1 MSQIV
6 VVGACMIDLISYVP
20 RFPEMGETLHGTEF
34 RMGYGGKGANQAIMA
49 AKLGSK
55 VIMVSKVGD
64 ETFGNGTFENFKKNG
79 VLTDFVY
86 KSKEFFSGVAP
97 IFVTPKGENSIVIV
111 SGANDKLTPEEIS
124 NASKE
129 IEKSSYLI
137 CQLEIEVELSLAALR
152 LAKKLG
158 VYTILNPAPARN
170 SLPAE
175 IYKLTDIF
183 CPNESEAELLT
194 GRKIDSI
201 ADVESMAQEFITAG
215 AKSVIITLG
224 ENGCYVLANGVGRHL
239 LAKKV
244 DVVDS
249 TGAGDAFVGALA
261 HYLDL
266 GNDIF
271 ESARMASA
279 VATIS
284 VQGKGT
290 QSSFP
295 GLDQLPAELRVKK

>member
-20 RFPEMGETLHGTEF
+20 RFPQMGETLHGTEF

-55 VIMVSKVGD
+55 VVMVSKVGD
-64 ETFGNGTFENFKKNG
+64 ESFGAGTLENFKKNG
-79 VLTDFVY
+79 VSTSFVY
-86 KSKEFFSGVAP
+86 KSKEEFSGVAP

-111 SGANDKLTPEEIS
+111 SGSNNKLT
-124 NASKE
+124 AME
-129 IEKSSYLI
+129 IEKASNEIKQSSYLI
-137 CQLEIEVELSLAALR
+137 CQLEIEVELSLIALR

-158 VYTILNPAPARN
+158 VSTILNPAPARA
-170 SLPAE
+170 SLPEE
-175 IYKLTDIF
+175 IYKLADIF

-194 GRKIDSI
+194 GKKIN
-201 ADVESMAQEFITAG
+201 SMTDIEEMAKQFVTAG

-224 ENGCYVLANGVGRHL
+224 ENGCYVLSNGVGKHIS
-239 LAKKV
+239 ANKV
-244 DVVDS
+244 SVVDS

-261 HYLDL
+261 HFLDL
-266 GNDIF
+266 GIDIF
-271 ESARMASA
+271 ESSKRASA

-295 GLDQLPAELRVKK
+295 ERDQLPSELLRSK

>member
-20 RFPEMGETLHGTEF
+20 RFPQMGETLHGTEF

-55 VIMVSKVGD
+55 VVMVSKVGD
-64 ETFGNGTFENFKKNG
+64 ESFGAGTLENFKKNG
-79 VLTDFVY
+79 VSTDFVY
-86 KSKEFFSGVAP
+86 KSKEEFSGVAP

-111 SGANDKLTPEEIS
+111 SGANNKLT
-124 NASKE
+124 AME
-129 IEKSSYLI
+129 IEKASNEIKQSSYLI
-137 CQLEIEVELSLAALR
+137 CQLEIEVELSLIALR

-158 VYTILNPAPARN
+158 VSTILNPAPARS
-170 SLPAE
+170 SLPEE

-194 GRKIDSI
+194 GKKIN
-201 ADVESMAQEFITAG
+201 SMKDIEEMAKQFVTAG

-224 ENGCYVLANGVGRHL
+224 ENGCYVLSNGVGKHIS
-239 LAKKV
+239 ANKV
-244 DVVDS
+244 SVVDS

-261 HYLDL
+261 HFLDL
-266 GNDIF
+266 GIDIF
-271 ESARMASA
+271 ESSKRASA

-295 GLDQLPAELRVKK
+295 EQDQLPSELLRSK

>member
-20 RFPEMGETLHGTEF
+20 RFPQMGETLHGTEF

-55 VIMVSKVGD
+55 VVMVSKVGD
-64 ETFGNGTFENFKKNG
+64 ESFGAGTLENFKKNG
-79 VLTDFVY
+79 VSTSFVY
-86 KSKEFFSGVAP
+86 KSKEEFSGVAP

-111 SGANDKLTPEEIS
+111 SGSNNKLTAI
-124 NASKE
+124 E
-129 IEKSSYLI
+129 IEKASDEIKQSSYLI
-137 CQLEIEVELSLAALR
+137 CQLEIEVELSLIALR

-158 VYTILNPAPARN
+158 VSTILNPAPARS
-170 SLPAE
+170 SLPEE

-194 GRKIDSI
+194 GKKIN
-201 ADVESMAQEFITAG
+201 SMTDIEEMAKQFVTAG

-224 ENGCYVLANGVGRHL
+224 ENGCYVLSNGVGKHIS
-239 LAKKV
+239 ANKV
-244 DVVDS
+244 SVVDS

-261 HYLDL
+261 HFLDL
-266 GNDIF
+266 GIDIF
-271 ESARMASA
+271 ESSKRASA

-295 GLDQLPAELRVKK
+295 ERDQLPSELLKGK

>member
-20 RFPEMGETLHGTEF
+20 RFPQMGETLHGTEF

-55 VIMVSKVGD
+55 VVMVSKVGD
-64 ETFGNGTFENFKKNG
+64 ESFGAGTLENFKKNG
-79 VLTDFVY
+79 VSTSFVY
-86 KSKEFFSGVAP
+86 KSKEEFSGVAP

-111 SGANDKLTPEEIS
+111 SGSNNKLTDM
-124 NASKE
+124 E
-129 IEKSSYLI
+129 IEKASNEIKQSSYLI
-137 CQLEIEVELSLAALR
+137 CQLEIEVELSLIALR

-158 VYTILNPAPARN
+158 VSTILNPAPARS
-170 SLPAE
+170 SLPEE

-194 GRKIDSI
+194 GKKIN
-201 ADVESMAQEFITAG
+201 SMTDIEEMAKQFVTAG

-224 ENGCYVLANGVGRHL
+224 ENGCYVLSNGVGKHIS
-239 LAKKV
+239 ANKV
-244 DVVDS
+244 SVVDS

-261 HYLDL
+261 HFLDL
-266 GNDIF
+266 GIDIF
-271 ESARMASA
+271 ESSKRASA
-279 VATIS
+279 VATMS

-295 GLDQLPAELRVKK
+295 ERDQLPSELLKGK

>member
-20 RFPEMGETLHGTEF
+20 RFPQMGETLHGTEF

-55 VIMVSKVGD
+55 VVMVSKVGD
-64 ETFGNGTFENFKKNG
+64 ESFGAGTLENFKKNG
-79 VLTDFVY
+79 VSTDFVY
-86 KSKEFFSGVAP
+86 KSKEEFSGVAP

-111 SGANDKLTPEEIS
+111 SGSNNKLTDM
-124 NASKE
+124 E
-129 IEKSSYLI
+129 IEKASNEIKQSSYLI
-137 CQLEIEVELSLAALR
+137 CQLEIEVELSLIALR

-158 VYTILNPAPARN
+158 VSTILNPAPARS
-170 SLPAE
+170 SLPEE

-194 GRKIDSI
+194 GKKIN
-201 ADVESMAQEFITAG
+201 SMTDIEEMAKQFVTAG

-224 ENGCYVLANGVGRHL
+224 ENGCYVLSNGVGKHIS
-239 LAKKV
+239 ANKV
-244 DVVDS
+244 SVVDS

-261 HYLDL
+261 HFLDL
-266 GNDIF
+266 GIDIF
-271 ESARMASA
+271 ESSKRASA

-295 GLDQLPAELRVKK
+295 ERDQLPSELLRSK

>member
-20 RFPEMGETLHGTEF
+20 RFPQMGETLHGTEF

-55 VIMVSKVGD
+55 VVMVSKVGD
-64 ETFGNGTFENFKKNG
+64 ESFGAGTLENFKKNG
-79 VLTDFVY
+79 VSTSFVY
-86 KSKEFFSGVAP
+86 KSKEEFSGVAP

-111 SGANDKLTPEEIS
+111 SGSNNKLT
-124 NASKE
+124 AME
-129 IEKSSYLI
+129 IEKASNEIKQSSYLI
-137 CQLEIEVELSLAALR
+137 CQLEIEVELSLIALR

-158 VYTILNPAPARN
+158 VSTILNPAPARS
-170 SLPAE
+170 SLPEE

-194 GRKIDSI
+194 GKKIN
-201 ADVESMAQEFITAG
+201 SMTDIEEMAKQFVTAG

-224 ENGCYVLANGVGRHL
+224 ENGCYVLSNGVGKHIS
-239 LAKKV
+239 ANKV
-244 DVVDS
+244 SVVDS

-261 HYLDL
+261 HFLDL
-266 GNDIF
+266 GIDIF
-271 ESARMASA
+271 ESSKRASA

-295 GLDQLPAELRVKK
+295 ERDQLPSELLRIK

>member
-20 RFPEMGETLHGTEF
+20 RFPQMGETLHGTEF

-55 VIMVSKVGD
+55 VVMVSKVGD
-64 ETFGNGTFENFKKNG
+64 ESFGAGTLENFKKNG
-79 VLTDFVY
+79 VSIDFVY
-86 KSKEFFSGVAP
+86 KSKEEFSGVAP

-111 SGANDKLTPEEIS
+111 SGSNNKLT
-124 NASKE
+124 AME
-129 IEKSSYLI
+129 IEKASNEIKQSSYLI
-137 CQLEIEVELSLAALR
+137 CQLEIEVELSLIALR

-158 VYTILNPAPARN
+158 VSTILNPAPARS
-170 SLPAE
+170 SLPEE

-194 GRKIDSI
+194 GKKIN
-201 ADVESMAQEFITAG
+201 SMTDIEEMAKQFVTAG

-224 ENGCYVLANGVGRHL
+224 ENGCYVLSNGVGKHIS
-239 LAKKV
+239 ANKV
-244 DVVDS
+244 SVVDS

-261 HYLDL
+261 HFLDL
-266 GNDIF
+266 GIDIF
-271 ESARMASA
+271 ESAKRASA

-295 GLDQLPAELRVKK
+295 ERDQLPSELLKGK

>member
-1 MSQIV
+1 MSQIA

-20 RFPEMGETLHGTEF
+20 RFPQMGETLHGTEF

-55 VIMVSKVGD
+55 VVMVSKVGD
-64 ETFGNGTFENFKKNG
+64 ESFGAGTLENFKKNG
-79 VLTDFVY
+79 VSTDFVY
-86 KSKEFFSGVAP
+86 KSKGEFSGVAP

-111 SGANDKLTPEEIS
+111 SGSNNKLTAI
-124 NASKE
+124 E
-129 IEKSSYLI
+129 IEKASNEIKQSSYLI
-137 CQLEIEVELSLAALR
+137 CQLEIEVELSLIALR

-158 VYTILNPAPARN
+158 VSTILNPAPARS
-170 SLPAE
+170 SLPEE

-194 GRKIDSI
+194 GKKIN
-201 ADVESMAQEFITAG
+201 SMTDIEEMAKKFVTLG

-224 ENGCYVLANGVGRHL
+224 ENGCYVLSNGVGKHIS
-239 LAKKV
+239 ANKV
-244 DVVDS
+244 SVVDS

-261 HYLDL
+261 HFLDL
-266 GNDIF
+266 GIDIF
-271 ESARMASA
+271 ESSKRASA

-295 GLDQLPAELRVKK
+295 ERDQLPSELLRNK

>member
-239 LAKKV
+239 LANKV

>member
-64 ETFGNGTFENFKKNG
+64 ETFGNGTLENFKQNG
-79 VLTDFVY
+79 VLTDFIY
-86 KSKEFFSGVAP
+86 KSKDSFSGVAP

-111 SGANDKLTPEEIS
+111 SGANDKLTAEEIHK
-124 NASKE
+124 ASKE

-137 CQLEIEVELSLAALR
+137 CQLEIEVELSLTALR
-152 LAKKLG
+152 LAKQLG
-158 VYTILNPAPARN
+158 ISTILNPAPARS
-170 SLPAE
+170 SLPDE

-194 GRKIDSI
+194 GRKINAMS
-201 ADVESMAQEFITAG
+201 DVESMAQEFISAG

-224 ENGCYVLANGVGRHL
+224 ENGCYVFANGVGKHL
-239 LAKKV
+239 SAKKV
-244 DVVDS
+244 EVVDS

-295 GLDQLPAELRVKK
+295 GLDQLPLELQGKN

>member
-20 RFPEMGETLHGTEF
+20 RFPQMGETLHGTEF

-55 VIMVSKVGD
+55 VVMVSKVGD
-64 ETFGNGTFENFKKNG
+64 ESFGAGTLENFKKNG
-79 VLTDFVY
+79 VSIDFVY
-86 KSKEFFSGVAP
+86 KSKEEFSGVAP
-97 IFVTPKGENSIVIV
+97 IFDTPKGENSIVIV
-111 SGANDKLTPEEIS
+111 SGSNNKLT
-124 NASKE
+124 AME
-129 IEKSSYLI
+129 IEKASNEIKQSSYLI
-137 CQLEIEVELSLAALR
+137 CQLEIEVELSLIALR

-158 VYTILNPAPARN
+158 VSTILNPAPARS
-170 SLPAE
+170 SLPEE

-194 GRKIDSI
+194 GKKIN
-201 ADVESMAQEFITAG
+201 SMTDIEEMAKQFVTAG

-224 ENGCYVLANGVGRHL
+224 ENGCYVLSNGVGKHIS
-239 LAKKV
+239 ANKV
-244 DVVDS
+244 SVVDS

-261 HYLDL
+261 HFLDL
-266 GNDIF
+266 GIDIF
-271 ESARMASA
+271 ESAKRASA

-295 GLDQLPAELRVKK
+295 ERDQLPSELLKGK

>member
-1 MSQIV
+1 MSQIA

-20 RFPEMGETLHGTEF
+20 RFPQMGETLHGTEF

-55 VIMVSKVGD
+55 VVMVSKVGD
-64 ETFGNGTFENFKKNG
+64 ESFGAGTLENFKKNG
-79 VLTDFVY
+79 VSTDFVY
-86 KSKEFFSGVAP
+86 KSKEEFSGVAP

-111 SGANDKLTPEEIS
+111 SGSNNKLTAI
-124 NASKE
+124 E
-129 IEKSSYLI
+129 IEKASNEIKQSSYLI
-137 CQLEIEVELSLAALR
+137 CQLEIEVELSLIALR

-158 VYTILNPAPARN
+158 VSTILNPAPAR
-170 SLPAE
+170 SYLPEE

-194 GRKIDSI
+194 GKKIN
-201 ADVESMAQEFITAG
+201 SMTDIEEMAKKFVTAG

-224 ENGCYVLANGVGRHL
+224 ENGCYVLSNGVGKHIS
-239 LAKKV
+239 ANKV
-244 DVVDS
+244 SVVDS

-261 HYLDL
+261 HFLDL
-266 GNDIF
+266 GIDIF
-271 ESARMASA
+271 ESSKRASA

-295 GLDQLPAELRVKK
+295 ERDQLPSELLRIK

>member
-20 RFPEMGETLHGTEF
+20 RFPQMGETLHGTEF

-55 VIMVSKVGD
+55 VVMVSKVGD
-64 ETFGNGTFENFKKNG
+64 ESFGAGTLENFKKNG
-79 VLTDFVY
+79 VSTSFVY
-86 KSKEFFSGVAP
+86 KSKEEFSGVAP

-111 SGANDKLTPEEIS
+111 SGSNNKLT
-124 NASKE
+124 AME
-129 IEKSSYLI
+129 IEKASDEIKQSSYLI
-137 CQLEIEVELSLAALR
+137 CQLEIEVELSLIALR

-158 VYTILNPAPARN
+158 VSTILNPAPARS
-170 SLPAE
+170 SLPEE

-194 GRKIDSI
+194 GKKIDSMTDI
-201 ADVESMAQEFITAG
+201 EEMAKQFVTAG

-224 ENGCYVLANGVGRHL
+224 ENGCYVLSNGVGKHIS
-239 LAKKV
+239 ANKV
-244 DVVDS
+244 SVVDS

-261 HYLDL
+261 HFLDL
-266 GNDIF
+266 GIDIF
-271 ESARMASA
+271 ESSKRASA

-295 GLDQLPAELRVKK
+295 ERDQLPSELLRSK

>member
-20 RFPEMGETLHGTEF
+20 RFPQMGETLHGTEF

-55 VIMVSKVGD
+55 VVMVSKVGD
-64 ETFGNGTFENFKKNG
+64 ESFGAGTLENFKKNG
-79 VLTDFVY
+79 VSTSFVY
-86 KSKEFFSGVAP
+86 KSKEEFSGVAP

-111 SGANDKLTPEEIS
+111 SGSNNKLT
-124 NASKE
+124 AME
-129 IEKSSYLI
+129 IEKASNEIKQSSYLI
-137 CQLEIEVELSLAALR
+137 CQLEIEVELSLIALR

-158 VYTILNPAPARN
+158 VSTILNPAPARS
-170 SLPAE
+170 SLPEE

-194 GRKIDSI
+194 GKKIN
-201 ADVESMAQEFITAG
+201 SMTDIEEMAKQFVTAG

-224 ENGCYVLANGVGRHL
+224 ENGCYVLSNGVGKHIS
-239 LAKKV
+239 ANKV
-244 DVVDS
+244 SVVDS

-261 HYLDL
+261 HFLDL
-266 GNDIF
+266 GIDIF
-271 ESARMASA
+271 ESSKWASA

-295 GLDQLPAELRVKK
+295 ERDQLPSELLRIK

>member
-20 RFPEMGETLHGTEF
+20 RFPQMGETLHGTEF

-55 VIMVSKVGD
+55 VVMVSKVGD
-64 ETFGNGTFENFKKNG
+64 ESFGAGTLENFKKNG
-79 VLTDFVY
+79 VSTDFVY
-86 KSKEFFSGVAP
+86 KSKEEFSGVAP

-111 SGANDKLTPEEIS
+111 SGSNNKLTDM
-124 NASKE
+124 E
-129 IEKSSYLI
+129 IEKASNEIKQSSYLI
-137 CQLEIEVELSLAALR
+137 CQLEIEVELSLIALR

-158 VYTILNPAPARN
+158 VSTILNPAPARS
-170 SLPAE
+170 SLPEE

-194 GRKIDSI
+194 GKKIN
-201 ADVESMAQEFITAG
+201 SMTDIEEMAKQFVTAG

-224 ENGCYVLANGVGRHL
+224 ENGCYVLSNGVGKHIS
-239 LAKKV
+239 ANKV
-244 DVVDS
+244 SVVDS

-261 HYLDL
+261 HFLDL
-266 GNDIF
+266 GIDIF
-271 ESARMASA
+271 ESAKRASA

-295 GLDQLPAELRVKK
+295 ERDQLPSELLKGK

>member
-20 RFPEMGETLHGTEF
+20 RFPQMGETLHGTEF

-55 VIMVSKVGD
+55 VVMVSKVGD
-64 ETFGNGTFENFKKNG
+64 ESFGAGTLENFKKNG
-79 VLTDFVY
+79 VSTNFVY
-86 KSKEFFSGVAP
+86 KSKEEFSGVAP

-111 SGANDKLTPEEIS
+111 SGSNNKLTDM
-124 NASKE
+124 E
-129 IEKSSYLI
+129 IEKASNEIKQSSYLI
-137 CQLEIEVELSLAALR
+137 CQLEIEVELSLIALR

-158 VYTILNPAPARN
+158 VSTILNPAPARS
-170 SLPAE
+170 SLPEE

-194 GRKIDSI
+194 GKKIN
-201 ADVESMAQEFITAG
+201 SMTDIEEMAKQFVTAG

-224 ENGCYVLANGVGRHL
+224 ENGCYVLSNGVGKHIS
-239 LAKKV
+239 ANKV
-244 DVVDS
+244 SVVDS

-261 HYLDL
+261 HFLDL
-266 GNDIF
+266 GIDIF
-271 ESARMASA
+271 ESSKRASA

-295 GLDQLPAELRVKK
+295 ERDQLPSELLRSK

>member
-20 RFPEMGETLHGTEF
+20 RFPQMGETLHGTEF

-55 VIMVSKVGD
+55 VVMVSKVGD
-64 ETFGNGTFENFKKNG
+64 ESFGAGTLENFKKNG
-79 VLTDFVY
+79 VSTSFVY
-86 KSKEFFSGVAP
+86 KSKEEFSGVAP

-111 SGANDKLTPEEIS
+111 SGSNNKLT
-124 NASKE
+124 AME
-129 IEKSSYLI
+129 IEKASNEIKQSSYLI
-137 CQLEIEVELSLAALR
+137 CQLEIEVELSLIALR

-158 VYTILNPAPARN
+158 VSTILNPAPARS
-170 SLPAE
+170 SLPEE

-194 GRKIDSI
+194 GKKIN
-201 ADVESMAQEFITAG
+201 SMTDIEEMAKQFVTAG

-224 ENGCYVLANGVGRHL
+224 ENGCYVLSNGVGKHVS
-239 LAKKV
+239 ANKV
-244 DVVDS
+244 SVVDS

-261 HYLDL
+261 HFLDL
-266 GNDIF
+266 GIDIF
-271 ESARMASA
+271 ESSKRASA

-295 GLDQLPAELRVKK
+295 ERDQLPSELLRSK

>member
-20 RFPEMGETLHGTEF
+20 RFPQMGETLHGTEF

-55 VIMVSKVGD
+55 VVMVSKVGD
-64 ETFGNGTFENFKKNG
+64 ESFGAGTLENFKKNG
-79 VLTDFVY
+79 VSTSFVY
-86 KSKEFFSGVAP
+86 KSKEEFSGVAP

-111 SGANDKLTPEEIS
+111 SGSNNKLTDM
-124 NASKE
+124 E
-129 IEKSSYLI
+129 IEKASNEIKQSSYLI
-137 CQLEIEVELSLAALR
+137 CQLEIEVELSLIALR

-158 VYTILNPAPARN
+158 VSTILNPAPARS
-170 SLPAE
+170 SLPEE

-194 GRKIDSI
+194 GKKIN
-201 ADVESMAQEFITAG
+201 SMTDIEEMAKQFVTAG

-224 ENGCYVLANGVGRHL
+224 ENGCYVLSNGVGKHIS
-239 LAKKV
+239 ANKV
-244 DVVDS
+244 SVVDS

-261 HYLDL
+261 HFLDL
-266 GNDIF
+266 GIDIF
-271 ESARMASA
+271 ESSKRASA

-295 GLDQLPAELRVKK
+295 ERDQLPSELLRSK

>member
-55 VIMVSKVGD
+55 VVMVSKVGD
-64 ETFGNGTFENFKKNG
+64 ESFGDGTLENFKKNG
-79 VLTDFVY
+79 VLTDYIY

-111 SGANDKLTPEEIS
+111 SGANDKLTSEEIHK
-124 NASKE
+124 ASKE
-129 IEKSSYLI
+129 FEKSSYLI
-137 CQLEIEVELSLAALR
+137 CQLEIEVELSLSALR
-152 LAKKLG
+152 LAKQLG
-158 VYTILNPAPARN
+158 ISTILNPAPARS
-170 SLPAE
+170 SLPDE
-175 IYKLTDIF
+175 IYRLTDIF

-194 GRKIDSI
+194 GRKINSMS
-201 ADVESMAQEFITAG
+201 DVESMAHEFVTAG

-224 ENGCYVLANGVGRHL
+224 ENGCYVLANRIGKHL
-239 LAKKV
+239 VAKKV
-244 DVVDS
+244 EVVDS

-271 ESARMASA
+271 ESAKMASE

-295 GLDQLPAELRVKK
+295 GRRELPPELQRKK

>member
-1 MSQIV
+1 
-6 VVGACMIDLISYVP
+6 MIDLISYVP
-20 RFPEMGETLHGTEF
+20 RFPQMGETLHGTEF

-55 VIMVSKVGD
+55 VVMVSKVGD
-64 ETFGNGTFENFKKNG
+64 ESFGAGTLENFKKNG
-79 VLTDFVY
+79 VSTSFVY
-86 KSKEFFSGVAP
+86 KSKEEFSGVAP

-111 SGANDKLTPEEIS
+111 SGSNNKLT
-124 NASKE
+124 AME
-129 IEKSSYLI
+129 IEKASNEIKQSSYLI
-137 CQLEIEVELSLAALR
+137 CQLEIEVELSLIALR

-158 VYTILNPAPARN
+158 VSTILNPAPARS
-170 SLPAE
+170 SLPEE

-194 GRKIDSI
+194 GKKIN
-201 ADVESMAQEFITAG
+201 SMTDIEEMAKQFVTAG

-224 ENGCYVLANGVGRHL
+224 ENGCYVLSNGVGKHIS
-239 LAKKV
+239 ANKV
-244 DVVDS
+244 SVVDS

-261 HYLDL
+261 HFLDL
-266 GNDIF
+266 GIDIF
-271 ESARMASA
+271 ESSKRASA

-295 GLDQLPAELRVKK
+295 ERDQLPSELLRSK

>member
-20 RFPEMGETLHGTEF
+20 RFPNMGETLHGTEF

-49 AKLGSK
+49 AKLGSQ

-64 ETFGNGTFENFKKNG
+64 ENFGAGTIENFRSNG
-79 VLTDFVY
+79 VTTDFVY
-86 KSKEFFSGVAP
+86 KSKEQFSGVAP

-111 SGANDKLTPEEIS
+111 SGSNNELSEAEIG
-124 NASKE
+124 NARAQ
-129 IEKSSYLI
+129 IEKSSYLL
-137 CQLEIEVELSLAALR
+137 CQLEIDVELSLIALK
-152 LAKKLG
+152 LAKELG
-158 VYTILNPAPARN
+158 VSTILNPAPART
-170 SLPAE
+170 SLPPD
-175 IYKLTDIF
+175 IYTLTDIF

-194 GRKIDSI
+194 GRKINSM
-201 ADVESMAQEFITAG
+201 ADIESMAEEFITAG

-224 ENGCYVLANGVGRHL
+224 EKGCYVLSNNIGKHIPANQV
-239 LAKKV
+239 A
-244 DVVDS
+244 VVDT

-261 HYLDL
+261 HYLNL
-266 GNDIF
+266 GLDIF
-271 ESARMASA
+271 ESAKRASA

-295 GLDQLPAELRVKK
+295 SKDQLPKELLSSK

>member
-20 RFPEMGETLHGTEF
+20 RFPQMGETLHGTEF

-55 VIMVSKVGD
+55 VVMVSKVGD
-64 ETFGNGTFENFKKNG
+64 ESFGAGTLENFKKNG
-79 VLTDFVY
+79 VSVSFVY
-86 KSKEFFSGVAP
+86 KSKEEFSGVAP

-111 SGANDKLTPEEIS
+111 SGSNNKLT
-124 NASKE
+124 AME
-129 IEKSSYLI
+129 IEKASNEIKQSSYLI
-137 CQLEIEVELSLAALR
+137 CQLEIEVELSLIALR

-158 VYTILNPAPARN
+158 VSTILNPAPARS
-170 SLPAE
+170 SLPEE

-194 GRKIDSI
+194 GKKIN
-201 ADVESMAQEFITAG
+201 SMTDIEEMAKQFVTAG

-224 ENGCYVLANGVGRHL
+224 ENGCYVLSNGVGKHVS
-239 LAKKV
+239 ANKV
-244 DVVDS
+244 SVVDS

-261 HYLDL
+261 HFLDL
-266 GNDIF
+266 GIDIF
-271 ESARMASA
+271 ESSKRASA
-279 VATIS
+279 VATMS

-295 GLDQLPAELRVKK
+295 ERDQLPSELLKGK

>member
-20 RFPEMGETLHGTEF
+20 RFPQMGETLHGTEF

-55 VIMVSKVGD
+55 VVMVSKVGD
-64 ETFGNGTFENFKKNG
+64 ESFGAGTLENFKKNG
-79 VLTDFVY
+79 VSTDFVY
-86 KSKEFFSGVAP
+86 KSQEEFSGVAP

-111 SGANDKLTPEEIS
+111 SGANNKLT
-124 NASKE
+124 AME
-129 IEKSSYLI
+129 IEKASNEIKQSSYLI
-137 CQLEIEVELSLAALR
+137 CQLEIEVELSLIALR

-158 VYTILNPAPARN
+158 VSTILNPAPARS
-170 SLPAE
+170 SLPEE

-194 GRKIDSI
+194 GKKIN
-201 ADVESMAQEFITAG
+201 SMEDIEEMAKQFVTAG

-224 ENGCYVLANGVGRHL
+224 ENGCYVLSNGVGKHVP
-239 LAKKV
+239 ANKV
-244 DVVDS
+244 SVVDS

-261 HYLDL
+261 HFLDL
-266 GNDIF
+266 GIDIF
-271 ESARMASA
+271 ESSKRASA

-295 GLDQLPAELRVKK
+295 ERDQLPSELLRSK

>member
-20 RFPEMGETLHGTEF
+20 RFPQMGETLHGTEF

-55 VIMVSKVGD
+55 VVMVSKVGD
-64 ETFGNGTFENFKKNG
+64 ESFGAGTLENFKKNG
-79 VLTDFVY
+79 VSTNFVY
-86 KSKEFFSGVAP
+86 KSKEEFSGVAP

-111 SGANDKLTPEEIS
+111 SGSNNKLT
-124 NASKE
+124 AME
-129 IEKSSYLI
+129 IEKASNEIKQSSYLI
-137 CQLEIEVELSLAALR
+137 CQLEIEVELSLIALR

-158 VYTILNPAPARN
+158 VSTILNPAPARS
-170 SLPAE
+170 SLPEE

-194 GRKIDSI
+194 GKKIN
-201 ADVESMAQEFITAG
+201 SMTDIEEMAKQFVTAG

-224 ENGCYVLANGVGRHL
+224 ENGCYVLSNGVGKHIS
-239 LAKKV
+239 ANKV
-244 DVVDS
+244 SVVDS

-261 HYLDL
+261 HFLDL
-266 GNDIF
+266 GIDIF
-271 ESARMASA
+271 ESAKRASA

-295 GLDQLPAELRVKK
+295 ERDQLPSELLKGK

>member
-1 MSQIV
+1 
-6 VVGACMIDLISYVP
+6 
-20 RFPEMGETLHGTEF
+20 
-34 RMGYGGKGANQAIMA
+34 MGYGGKGANQAIMA

-64 ETFGNGTFENFKKNG
+64 ETFGNGTLENFKKNG

-86 KSKEFFSGVAP
+86 KSKDYFSGVAP

-111 SGANDKLTPEEIS
+111 SGANDQLTSEEIS
-124 NASKE
+124 KASKE
-129 IEKSSYLI
+129 IEKSSYLL
-137 CQLEIEVELSLAALR
+137 CQLEIEVELSLSALR
-152 LAKKLG
+152 LAKQLG
-158 VYTILNPAPARN
+158 ISTILNPAPAR
-170 SLPAE
+170 SILPDE

-194 GRKIDSI
+194 GRKINAMS
-201 ADVESMAQEFITAG
+201 DVERMAEEFISAG
-215 AKSVIITLG
+215 AKSVVITLG
-224 ENGCYVLANGVGRHL
+224 ENGCFVLANGIGKHI
-239 LAKKV
+239 LANKV
-244 DVVDS
+244 EVIDS

-266 GNDIF
+266 ENDIF

-295 GLDQLPAELRVKK
+295 GLDQLPLELQGKN

>member
-20 RFPEMGETLHGTEF
+20 RFPQMGETLHGTEF

-55 VIMVSKVGD
+55 VVMVSKVGD
-64 ETFGNGTFENFKKNG
+64 ESFGAGTLENFKKNG
-79 VLTDFVY
+79 VSIDFVY
-86 KSKEFFSGVAP
+86 KSKEEFSGVAP

-111 SGANDKLTPEEIS
+111 SGSNNKLT
-124 NASKE
+124 AME
-129 IEKSSYLI
+129 IEKASNEIKQSSYLI
-137 CQLEIEVELSLAALR
+137 CQLEIEVELSLIALR

-158 VYTILNPAPARN
+158 VSTILNPAPARS
-170 SLPAE
+170 SLPEE

-194 GRKIDSI
+194 GKKIN
-201 ADVESMAQEFITAG
+201 SMTDIEEMAKQFVTAG

-224 ENGCYVLANGVGRHL
+224 ENGCYVLSNGVGKHIS
-239 LAKKV
+239 ANKV
-244 DVVDS
+244 SVVDS

-261 HYLDL
+261 HFLDL
-266 GNDIF
+266 GIDIF
-271 ESARMASA
+271 ESAKRASA

-295 GLDQLPAELRVKK
+295 ERDQLPSELLNGK

>member
-20 RFPEMGETLHGTEF
+20 RFPQMGETLHGTEF

-55 VIMVSKVGD
+55 VVMVSKVGD
-64 ETFGNGTFENFKKNG
+64 ESFGAGTLENFKING
-79 VLTDFVY
+79 VSTSFVY
-86 KSKEFFSGVAP
+86 KSKEEFSGVAP

-111 SGANDKLTPEEIS
+111 SGSNNKLT
-124 NASKE
+124 AME
-129 IEKSSYLI
+129 IEKASDEIKQSSYLI
-137 CQLEIEVELSLAALR
+137 CQLEIEVELSLIALR

-158 VYTILNPAPARN
+158 VSTILNPAPARS
-170 SLPAE
+170 SLPEE

-194 GRKIDSI
+194 GKKIN
-201 ADVESMAQEFITAG
+201 SMTDIEEMAKQFVTAG

-224 ENGCYVLANGVGRHL
+224 ENGCYVLSNGVGKHIS
-239 LAKKV
+239 ANKV
-244 DVVDS
+244 SVVDS

-261 HYLDL
+261 HFLDL
-266 GNDIF
+266 GIDIF
-271 ESARMASA
+271 ESSKRASA

-295 GLDQLPAELRVKK
+295 ERDQLPSELLKGK

>member
-64 ETFGNGTFENFKKNG
+64 ETFGNGTLENFKKNG

-124 NASKE
+124 NASQE

-158 VYTILNPAPARN
+158 VSTILNPAPARN

-201 ADVESMAQEFITAG
+201 SDVESMAQEFITAG

-224 ENGCYVLANGVGRHL
+224 ENGCYVLANGIGRHL
-239 LAKKV
+239 LANKV

>member
-20 RFPEMGETLHGTEF
+20 RFPQMGETLHGTEF

-55 VIMVSKVGD
+55 VVMVSKVGD
-64 ETFGNGTFENFKKNG
+64 ESFGAGTLENFKKNG
-79 VLTDFVY
+79 VSTDFVY
-86 KSKEFFSGVAP
+86 KSKEEFSGVAP

-111 SGANDKLTPEEIS
+111 SGANNKLT
-124 NASKE
+124 AME
-129 IEKSSYLI
+129 IEKASNEIKQSSYLI
-137 CQLEIEVELSLAALR
+137 CQLEIEVELSLIALR

-158 VYTILNPAPARN
+158 VSTILNPAPARS
-170 SLPAE
+170 SLPEE

-194 GRKIDSI
+194 GKKIN
-201 ADVESMAQEFITAG
+201 SMEDIEEMAKQFVTAG

-224 ENGCYVLANGVGRHL
+224 ENGCYVLSNGVGKHVP
-239 LAKKV
+239 ANKV
-244 DVVDS
+244 SVVDS

-261 HYLDL
+261 HFLDL
-266 GNDIF
+266 GIDIF
-271 ESARMASA
+271 ESSKRASA

-295 GLDQLPAELRVKK
+295 EQDQLPSELLRSK

>member
-20 RFPEMGETLHGTEF
+20 RFPQMGETLHGTEF

-55 VIMVSKVGD
+55 VVMVSKVGD
-64 ETFGNGTFENFKKNG
+64 ESFGAGTLENFKKNG
-79 VLTDFVY
+79 VSTSFVY
-86 KSKEFFSGVAP
+86 KSKEEFSGVAP

-111 SGANDKLTPEEIS
+111 SGSNNKLT
-124 NASKE
+124 AME
-129 IEKSSYLI
+129 IEKASNEIKQSSYLI
-137 CQLEIEVELSLAALR
+137 CQLEIEVELSLIALR

-158 VYTILNPAPARN
+158 VSTILNPAPARS
-170 SLPAE
+170 SLPEE

-194 GRKIDSI
+194 GKKIN
-201 ADVESMAQEFITAG
+201 SMTDIEEMAKQFVTAG

-224 ENGCYVLANGVGRHL
+224 ENGCYVLSNGVGKHIS
-239 LAKKV
+239 ANKV
-244 DVVDS
+244 SVVDS

-261 HYLDL
+261 HFLDL
-266 GNDIF
+266 GIDIF
-271 ESARMASA
+271 ESAKRASA

-295 GLDQLPAELRVKK
+295 ERDQLPSELLKGK

>member
-20 RFPEMGETLHGTEF
+20 RFPQMGETLHGTEF

-55 VIMVSKVGD
+55 VVMVSKVGD
-64 ETFGNGTFENFKKNG
+64 ESFGAGTLENFKKNG
-79 VLTDFVY
+79 VSTDFVY
-86 KSKEFFSGVAP
+86 KSQEEFSGVAP

-111 SGANDKLTPEEIS
+111 SGANNKLT
-124 NASKE
+124 AME
-129 IEKSSYLI
+129 IEKASNEIKQSSYLI
-137 CQLEIEVELSLAALR
+137 CQLEIEVELSLIALR

-158 VYTILNPAPARN
+158 VSTILNPAPARS
-170 SLPAE
+170 SLPEE

-194 GRKIDSI
+194 GKKIN
-201 ADVESMAQEFITAG
+201 SMKDIEEMAKQFVTAG

-224 ENGCYVLANGVGRHL
+224 ENGCYVLSNGVGKHIS
-239 LAKKV
+239 ANKV
-244 DVVDS
+244 SVVDS

-261 HYLDL
+261 HFLDL
-266 GNDIF
+266 GIDIF
-271 ESARMASA
+271 ESSKRASA

-295 GLDQLPAELRVKK
+295 ERDQLPSELLRSK

>member
-20 RFPEMGETLHGTEF
+20 RFPQMGETLHGTEF

-55 VIMVSKVGD
+55 VVMVSKVGD
-64 ETFGNGTFENFKKNG
+64 ESFGVGTLENFKKNG
-79 VLTDFVY
+79 VSTSFVY
-86 KSKEFFSGVAP
+86 KSKEEFSGVAP

-111 SGANDKLTPEEIS
+111 SGSNNKLT
-124 NASKE
+124 AME
-129 IEKSSYLI
+129 IEKASDEIKQSSYLI
-137 CQLEIEVELSLAALR
+137 CQLEIEVELSLIALR

-158 VYTILNPAPARN
+158 VSTILNPAPARS
-170 SLPAE
+170 SLPEE

-194 GRKIDSI
+194 GKKIN
-201 ADVESMAQEFITAG
+201 SMTDIEEMAKQFVTAG

-224 ENGCYVLANGVGRHL
+224 ENGCYVLSNGVGKHIS
-239 LAKKV
+239 ANKV
-244 DVVDS
+244 SVVDS

-261 HYLDL
+261 HFLDL
-266 GNDIF
+266 GIDIF
-271 ESARMASA
+271 ESSKRASA

-295 GLDQLPAELRVKK
+295 ERDHLPSELLKGK

>member
-20 RFPEMGETLHGTEF
+20 RFPQMGETLHGTEF

-55 VIMVSKVGD
+55 VVMVSKVGD
-64 ETFGNGTFENFKKNG
+64 ESFGAGTLENFKKNG
-79 VLTDFVY
+79 VSIDFVY
-86 KSKEFFSGVAP
+86 KSKEEFSGVAP

-111 SGANDKLTPEEIS
+111 SGSNNKLT
-124 NASKE
+124 AME
-129 IEKSSYLI
+129 IEKASNEIKQSSYLI
-137 CQLEIEVELSLAALR
+137 CQLEIEVELSLIALR

-158 VYTILNPAPARN
+158 VSTILNPAPARS
-170 SLPAE
+170 SLPEE
-175 IYKLTDIF
+175 IYRLTDIF

-194 GRKIDSI
+194 GKKIN
-201 ADVESMAQEFITAG
+201 SMTDIEEMAKQFVTAG

-224 ENGCYVLANGVGRHL
+224 ENGCYVLSNGIGKHVPAN
-239 LAKKV
+239 KV
-244 DVVDS
+244 SVVDS

-261 HYLDL
+261 HFLDL
-266 GNDIF
+266 GIDIF
-271 ESARMASA
+271 ESSKRASA

-295 GLDQLPAELRVKK
+295 EQDQLPSELLRSK

>member
-20 RFPEMGETLHGTEF
+20 RFPQMGETLHGTEF

-55 VIMVSKVGD
+55 VVMVSKVGD
-64 ETFGNGTFENFKKNG
+64 ESFGAGTLENFKKNG
-79 VLTDFVY
+79 VSTSFVY
-86 KSKEFFSGVAP
+86 KSKEEFSGVAP

-111 SGANDKLTPEEIS
+111 SGSNNKLT
-124 NASKE
+124 AME
-129 IEKSSYLI
+129 IEKASNEIKQSSYLI
-137 CQLEIEVELSLAALR
+137 CQLEIEVELSLIALR

-158 VYTILNPAPARN
+158 VSTILNPAPARS
-170 SLPAE
+170 SLPEE

-194 GRKIDSI
+194 GKKIN
-201 ADVESMAQEFITAG
+201 SMTDIEEMAKQFVTAG
-215 AKSVIITLG
+215 TKSVIITLG
-224 ENGCYVLANGVGRHL
+224 ENGCYVLSNGVGKHIS
-239 LAKKV
+239 ANKV
-244 DVVDS
+244 SVVDS

-261 HYLDL
+261 HFLDL
-266 GNDIF
+266 GIDIF
-271 ESARMASA
+271 ESAKRASA

-295 GLDQLPAELRVKK
+295 ERDQLPSELLKGK

>member
-1 MSQIV
+1 
-6 VVGACMIDLISYVP
+6 MIDLISYVP
-20 RFPEMGETLHGTEF
+20 RFPQMGETLHGTEF

-55 VIMVSKVGD
+55 VVMVSKVGD
-64 ETFGNGTFENFKKNG
+64 ESFGAGTLENFKKNG
-79 VLTDFVY
+79 VSTSFVY
-86 KSKEFFSGVAP
+86 KSKEEFSGVAP

-111 SGANDKLTPEEIS
+111 SGSNNKLT
-124 NASKE
+124 AME
-129 IEKSSYLI
+129 IEKASDEIKQSSYLI
-137 CQLEIEVELSLAALR
+137 CQLEIEVELSLIALR

-158 VYTILNPAPARN
+158 VSTILNPAPARS
-170 SLPAE
+170 SLPEE

-194 GRKIDSI
+194 GKKIN
-201 ADVESMAQEFITAG
+201 SMTDIEEMAKQFVTAG

-224 ENGCYVLANGVGRHL
+224 ENGCYVLSNGVGRHIS
-239 LAKKV
+239 ANKV
-244 DVVDS
+244 SVVDS

-261 HYLDL
+261 HFLDL
-266 GNDIF
+266 GIDIF
-271 ESARMASA
+271 ESSKRASA

-295 GLDQLPAELRVKK
+295 ERDQLPSELLKGK

>member
-20 RFPEMGETLHGTEF
+20 RFPQMGETLHGTEF

-55 VIMVSKVGD
+55 VVMVSKVGD
-64 ETFGNGTFENFKKNG
+64 ESFGAGTLENFKKNG
-79 VLTDFVY
+79 VSTSFVY
-86 KSKEFFSGVAP
+86 KSKEEFSGVAP

-111 SGANDKLTPEEIS
+111 SGSNNKLT
-124 NASKE
+124 AME
-129 IEKSSYLI
+129 IEKASDEIKQSSYLI
-137 CQLEIEVELSLAALR
+137 CQLEIEVELSLIALR

-158 VYTILNPAPARN
+158 VSTILNPAPARS
-170 SLPAE
+170 SLPEE

-194 GRKIDSI
+194 GKKIN
-201 ADVESMAQEFITAG
+201 SMTDIEEMAKQFVTAG

-224 ENGCYVLANGVGRHL
+224 ENGCYVLSNGVGKHIS
-239 LAKKV
+239 ANKV
-244 DVVDS
+244 SVVDS

-261 HYLDL
+261 HFLDL
-266 GNDIF
+266 GIDIF
-271 ESARMASA
+271 ESSKRASA

-295 GLDQLPAELRVKK
+295 ERDQLPSELLRSK

>member
-1 MSQIV
+1 
-6 VVGACMIDLISYVP
+6 MIDLISCVP
-20 RFPEMGETLHGTEF
+20 RFPQMGETLHGTEF

-55 VIMVSKVGD
+55 VVMVSKVGD
-64 ETFGNGTFENFKKNG
+64 ESFGAGTLENFKKNG
-79 VLTDFVY
+79 VSTSFVY
-86 KSKEFFSGVAP
+86 KSKEEFSGVAP

-111 SGANDKLTPEEIS
+111 SGSNNKLT
-124 NASKE
+124 AME
-129 IEKSSYLI
+129 IEKASNEIKQSSYLI
-137 CQLEIEVELSLAALR
+137 CQLEIEVELSLIALR

-158 VYTILNPAPARN
+158 VSTILNPAPARA
-170 SLPAE
+170 SLPEE

-194 GRKIDSI
+194 GKKIN
-201 ADVESMAQEFITAG
+201 SMTDIEEMAKQFVTAG

-224 ENGCYVLANGVGRHL
+224 ENGCYVLSNGVGKHIS
-239 LAKKV
+239 ANKV
-244 DVVDS
+244 SVVDS

-261 HYLDL
+261 HFLDL
-266 GNDIF
+266 GIDIF
-271 ESARMASA
+271 ESSKRASA

-295 GLDQLPAELRVKK
+295 ERDQLPSELLRSK